1 MNEDFLE
8 LDDATGVE
16 FYYEWQDYEPDNN
29 VIQGWIIDIRSVI
42 LRTSL
47 IADID
52 IMDKLCPMDLN
63 NIENR
68 IYEYLDNK

>member
-1 MNEDFLE
+1 MNEDFLD

-16 FYYEWQDYEPDNN
+16 FYYEWQAYEPDNN

-42 LRTSL
+42 LQTDL

-52 IMDKLCPMDLN
+52 ILDKLCPIDLN
-63 NIENR
+63 NIENK

>member
-16 FYYEWQDYEPDNN
+16 FYYEWQAYEPDNN